1 MTAIETDYLVV
12 GAGAMGIAF
21 VDTLLTETEATVV
34 LVDAGHQPG
43 GHWTTAYPFVRL
55 HQPSAYYGVNSRPLG
70 SGAIDSSG
78 WNSGFYELAS
88 VGEVLAYYD
97 LLMREQLLPT
107 GRLDYRPMS
116 RYLGDNRFRAL
127 GGDEHTVT
135 VRRKVVDA
143 TFLKTT
149 VPSMRPVPFA
159 VERGVKAVTPNDLP
173 RRAADHDHFTIVGA
187 GKTGMDTCLWLLRNG
202 VAPERLRWIMPRDS
216 WLMNRANVQPG
227 AGFAAQLAAAGK
239 DRRRAV
245 RSATSLDD
253 LFDRLESSDNLW
265 RIDPTVQPEMYH
277 CAIVSAAELEQ
288 LRTVEDVVRLGRV
301 DRVEVNRVVLQD
313 GSIPARSSSLYIDCT
328 ASGLARPE
336 PAPVFDGEVIR
347 LQSLRGCQQVFSSA
361 LIAYLES
368 TGRDDA
374 ALNALAAPV
383 PHPDVPTDWLRIA
396 LSDNLAEL
404 AWLRDIGMADWLRS
418 SRLNLLQDAFA
429 LLPSEADERE
439 TAVRGIE
446 SALGS
451 VNERLVALLAGG

>member
-1 MTAIETDYLVV
+1 MTVIEADYLVI
-12 GAGAMGIAF
+12 GAGAMGLAF
-21 VDTLLTETEATVV
+21 VDTLLTETDATVT
-34 LVDAGHQPG
+34 LVDASHQPG

-70 SGAIDSSG
+70 SGSVDRSG
-78 WNSGFYELAS
+78 WNAGFYELAS

-97 LLMREQLLPT
+97 LVMREQLLPT

-116 RYLGDNRFRAL
+116 QYMGHNRFRTL

-143 TFLKTT
+143 TYLKAA
-149 VPSMRPVPFA
+149 VPSMRPIPF
-159 VERGVKAVTPNDLP
+159 VVDSGISAVTPNDLP
-173 RRAADHDHFTIVGA
+173 RRAPQHDHFTIVGA
-187 GKTGMDTCLWLLRNG
+187 GKTGMDTCLWLLRHG
-202 VAPERLRWIMPRDS
+202 VAPDRLRWIMPRDS

-227 AGFAAQLAAAGK
+227 ADFAAQLGTSAK
-239 DRRRAV
+239 NRRRDV
-245 RSATSLDD
+245 RSATSLND
-253 LFDRLESSDNLW
+253 LYARLERSDNLW

-277 CAIVSAAELEQ
+277 CAIVSGPELEQ
-288 LRTVEDVVRLGRV
+288 LRRVENVVRLGRV
-301 DRVEVNRVVLQD
+301 ERVESDRIVLRDGVV
-313 GSIPARSSSLYIDCT
+313 PADPSSLYIDCT

-336 PAPVFDGEVIR
+336 PRPVFDDRRIT

-368 TGRDDA
+368 TGRGDTE
-374 ALNALAAPV
+374 LNALAVPL
-383 PHPDVPTDWLRIA
+383 PHPDTPADWLRIA

-404 AWLRDIGMADWLRS
+404 SWLRDAGLTDWLRS
-418 SRLNLLQDAFA
+418 CRLNLLRDVFA
-429 LLPSEADERE
+429 WLPAEPDGRE
-439 TAVRGIE
+439 EVVQGIE